1 MAAEHIPAFF
11 EALLGKPFL
20 LTERDNLPLH
30 LTAVRIARYSTPEH
44 PSFALHF
51 RGPAQPELPQQTY
64 TMETVDA
71 ARLDIFIV
79 PVARDA
85 DGMQYEAV
93 FN

>member
-1 MAAEHIPAFF
+1 MVADHTPAYF
-11 EALLGKPFL
+11 EALLGTPFL

-30 LTAVRIARYSTPEH
+30 LTAVRIARNSTPEH
-44 PSFALHF
+44 PSFALLF
-51 RGPAQPELPQQTY
+51 RGPLQPELPQQTY

-71 ARLDIFIV
+71 VRRDIFIV

-85 DGMQYEAV
+85 GGMQYEAV